1 MIKLSTRTLR
11 SAALLLLPAIGFS
24 LHGHIALGATCTLK
38 PIEDIVIVLDV
49 GHIAKQPGEQCQR
62 LMPVPCPSGQTSAR
76 GVPEYDFNIKLAER
90 IKQELARAGFAST
103 YVLTTQANGA
113 AGLKERANRAN
124 SMNADI
130 FLSIH
135 HDGVRDEYLRE
146 WLYQG
151 EKHFFY
157 DGSKGFSLHVSPR
170 NRRYEESLRLAQ
182 LLANQLIGSGLD
194 FTRVH
199 EQRNPTGARVAFAD
213 PMRGIYQRDRLF
225 VLSETEM
232 PAVLLEAGVIVNRD
246 EELVVSTP
254 AYQGIIAG
262 AITEGV
268 TEFCNPPE

>member
-1 MIKLSTRTLR
+1 M
-11 SAALLLLPAIGFS
+11 
-24 LHGHIALGATCTLK
+24 
-38 PIEDIVIVLDV
+38 
-49 GHIAKQPGEQCQR
+49 
-62 LMPVPCPSGQTSAR
+62 
-76 GVPEYDFNIKLAER
+76 PEYDFNIKLAER
-90 IKQELARAGFAST
+90 IKQELVRAGFAST
-103 YVLTTQANGA
+103 YVLTTQADGA
-113 AGLKERANRAN
+113 PGLKERVNRAN

-146 WLYQG
+146 WLYHG
-151 EKHFFY
+151 EKHFFF

-170 NRRYEESLRLAQ
+170 NSRYEESLRLAQ
-182 LLANQLIGSGLD
+182 LLADQLIGSGLN

-199 EQRNPTGARVAFAD
+199 EEKNPTGARVAFVD

-254 AYQGIIAG
+254 AYQGIVARDIA
-262 AITEGV
+262 EGV
-268 TEFCNPPE
+268 TQFCNPPE